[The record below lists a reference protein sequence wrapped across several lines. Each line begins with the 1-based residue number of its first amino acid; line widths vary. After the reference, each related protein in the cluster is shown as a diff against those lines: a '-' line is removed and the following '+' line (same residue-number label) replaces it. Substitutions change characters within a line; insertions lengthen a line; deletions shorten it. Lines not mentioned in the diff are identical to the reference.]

1 MDFTFTEEQDLAAQA
16 LRALLD
22 DHCTGA
28 DLRRAAGAREPAAF
42 AAACATRRGHLKEL
56 GLAGVLVPASAGGLG
71 LAPIDL
77 ARLAEEAGR
86 AALPEPLVEAEGV
99 ALPML
104 AQLAAALPGGADGVG
119 ARAAREALAAA
130 LAQDA
135 LVLAM
140 PPGSGPVAAA
150 ADAGWL
156 LTGRSPDELALHRRD
171 ALRLTPVASVDPL
184 RRLATVDVADA
195 APLAVL
201 RGSAARAAW
210 AAAEARSAAFI
221 AAQLLGLGAR
231 MVGIAV
237 AYALDRKQ
245 FGKAIGANQAVKHA
259 LADAQMR
266 LEFARPV
273 VYAACAALEAA
284 ASDAAVAPDAAAA
297 RRVSH
302 AFVAATDAADRAARS
317 AIQVHGAMGYS
328 WEVDL
333 QFYAKRAW
341 ALAGLAGGRSAH
353 FAGLHRALL
362 DGSAAIGPD
371 RLFESGAAR
380 TGAHA

>member
-1 MDFTFTEEQDLAAQA
+1 MDFTFTEEQELAAQS

-28 DLRRAAGAREPAAF
+28 DLRRAAEAREAAAF
-42 AAACATRRGHLKEL
+42 AAACATRRERLKEL
-56 GLAGVLVPASAGGLG
+56 GLAGVLVPVAAGGLG

-104 AQLAAALPGGADGVG
+104 VQFVDALADGPDAAA
-119 ARAAREALAAA
+119 ARAAREALTVA
-130 LAQDA
+130 LAQQA
-135 LVLAM
+135 TVLAV

-150 ADAGWL
+150 ADADYL
-156 LTGRSPDELALHRRD
+156 LVGRSPDELALHRCD
-171 ALRLTPVASVDPL
+171 ALRLTPVASIDPL
-184 RRLATVDVADA
+184 RRLVAVDAADA
-195 APLAVL
+195 TPLAVL
-201 RGSAARAAW
+201 HGGAARVAW

-221 AAQLLGLGAR
+221 ATQLLGLGAR

-273 VYAACAALEAA
+273 VYAACAALDA
-284 ASDAAVAPDAAAA
+284 ASPPDASAT

-302 AFVAATDAADRAARS
+302 AFVAAADAADRAARS

-362 DGSAAIGPD
+362 YGSAAIGPD
-371 RLFESGAAR
+371 CLFGSGVSP